1 MVVEWFQG
9 LIMNLLLF
17 WRSMYIGRID
27 EVVGYQ
33 SYLYFGSHLEESKP
47 SSLLNV
53 GLLDLKYCMNW

>member
-1 MVVEWFQG
+1 
-9 LIMNLLLF
+9 
-17 WRSMYIGRID
+17 MYIGRID

-53 GLLDLKYCMNW
+53 GLLDLKYCMN